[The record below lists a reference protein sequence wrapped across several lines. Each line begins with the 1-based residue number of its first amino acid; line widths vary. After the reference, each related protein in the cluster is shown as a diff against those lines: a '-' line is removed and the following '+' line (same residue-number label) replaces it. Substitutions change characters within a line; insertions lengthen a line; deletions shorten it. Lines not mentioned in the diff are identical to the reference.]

1 MSIVYFAV
9 FGHSR
14 LAVGVTSP
22 LLFHLFL
29 FLLFVKVYLDIY
41 SFKSM
46 LETWGWLFGL
56 FFIPLT
62 LGMDVLVAALLFLN
76 VHNMIFIILSIQPID
91 LRIFWTG
98 CCMFNV
104 VSCCEISKLSWCV
117 LRSVFISNLIWYIN
131 FWKLILCF
139 LINSVLERFWSM
151 PTCNRQKEYSFCQNS
166 ETNPSLL

>member
-22 LLFHLFL
+22 LIFHLFL

-104 VSCCEISKLSWCV
+104 VSCCEIEALLMCTTVRFHQQPHLVYQLLKTYTLLFDKFSTGK
-117 LRSVFISNLIWYIN
+117 
-131 FWKLILCF
+131 ILKYAD
-139 LINSVLERFWSM
+139 V
-151 PTCNRQKEYSFCQNS
+151 
-166 ETNPSLL
+166 